1 MLRDDLDFGPL
12 CFPSR
17 MERALSLAGGAVS
30 EANNFSAPKMGVV
43 GGWIYLSGLLYDLP

>member
-1 MLRDDLDFGPL
+1 VFSIEDGEGFESGG
-12 CFPSR
+12 
-17 MERALSLAGGAVS
+17 AGAVS